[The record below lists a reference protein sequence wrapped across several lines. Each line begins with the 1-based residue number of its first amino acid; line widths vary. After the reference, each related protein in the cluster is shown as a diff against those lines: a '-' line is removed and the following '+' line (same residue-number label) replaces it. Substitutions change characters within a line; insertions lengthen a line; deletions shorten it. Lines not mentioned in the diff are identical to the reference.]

1 MSAEI
6 ETDDTTAFGL
16 QKSSASDARSLPGTV
31 GSSVTSDISEKP
43 STTKSTG
50 AESATKPSQSQAV
63 HFAHLARRVADNQ
76 EKAAFT
82 ELFDHFAPRLKA
94 YLLRLGAHSGQAEE
108 LVQEV
113 MITLWRKA
121 GLFDPAKSS
130 LATWMFRIAR
140 NRRIDA
146 LRRDKRGE
154 LDPDDPSLHPQG
166 EAEAGEMMDAQ
177 MRDERVR
184 ESLKHLPEEQL
195 QLVRMAFFQGLS
207 HSQISEETGLPLGT
221 VKSRIRLAFSR
232 LRKSLETDGP
242 IDF

>member
-6 ETDDTTAFGL
+6 ETDETTALGL
-16 QKSSASDARSLPGTV
+16 RKSSAGDASDLSTSA
-31 GSSVTSDISEKP
+31 GSIVTSGISEK
-43 STTKSTG
+43 TAATNLT
-50 AESATKPSQSQAV
+50 AAQSASKPSQSQAV
-63 HFAHLARRVADNQ
+63 HFAGLARRISDDQ
-76 EKAAFT
+76 DKAAFA
-82 ELFDHFAPRLKA
+82 ELFEHFAPRLKA

-121 GLFDPAKSS
+121 DLFDSAKSS
-130 LATWMFRIAR
+130 LATWLFRIAR

-146 LRRDKRGE
+146 LRRDKRSE

-184 ESLKHLPEEQL
+184 ASLKHLPEEQL

-232 LRKSLETDGP
+232 LRKSLETDGT
-242 IDF
+242 IDI